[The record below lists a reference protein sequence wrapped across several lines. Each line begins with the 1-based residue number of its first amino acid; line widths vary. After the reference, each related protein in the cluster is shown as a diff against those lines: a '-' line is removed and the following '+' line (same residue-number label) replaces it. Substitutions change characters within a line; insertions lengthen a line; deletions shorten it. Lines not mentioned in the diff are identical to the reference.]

1 MTRARSLSSFL
12 VLVSFLIGI
21 TSFSFAAD
29 KDFFKGK
36 TIRFVVGFSP
46 GGGFDT
52 YTRLI
57 ARHFSKHVPG
67 NPGTLVQNMT
77 GAGSLIAANYIYNKA
92 KPDGLTVGNWIGPQM
107 LQALIGGKG
116 RKFDS
121 SKFGWLGVPVED
133 TGVCALTKQSGIHNA
148 EDWLKSKKTVTLGAT
163 GPGSTTDDPPK
174 ILAAVTPFPI
184 KIVEGYSGTATI
196 RVAAERGEVAGG
208 CWAWQSIKP
217 TWRQGLESGNVRVIV
232 KFSDHPDLK
241 DVPSVYEFAKTD
253 QDKKLLDVATDA
265 YGAIARPYSLP
276 PGVPPERVKIL
287 QTAFM
292 DTLKDPEL
300 LAEAKKAKI
309 EVNPHDGAWVAK
321 KVAALNQMDDKM
333 RSRLK
338 ELIVPK

>member
-1 MTRARSLSSFL
+1 MTRGRLLLVFLFL
-12 VLVSFLIGI
+12 VSLLIGF
-21 TSFSFAAD
+21 TSLSFAAD

-57 ARHFSKHVPG
+57 ARHFGKHVPG
-67 NPGTLVQNMT
+67 NPSTLVQNMT

-107 LQALIGGKG
+107 LQAVIGAKG

-133 TGVCALTKQSGIHNA
+133 TGVCALTKQSGIMNA
-148 EDWLKSKKTVTLGAT
+148 QDWLKSKQPVKLGAT

-174 ILAAVTPFPI
+174 MLAAATPFRVHM
-184 KIVEGYSGTATI
+184 VEGYSGTATI

-217 TWRQGLESGNVRVIV
+217 TWRGGLESGEVHVVI
-232 KFSDHPDLK
+232 KFLDHPDLK

-253 QDKKLLDVATDA
+253 QDKKLLDVANDA

-276 PGVPPERVKIL
+276 PGVPAERLKIL

-292 DTLKDPEL
+292 ATLKDPEL
-300 LAEAKKAKI
+300 LAEAKKAQLEI
-309 EVNPHDGAWVAK
+309 NAHDGQWVAK
-321 KVAALNQMDDKM
+321 KVASLSQMDDKM
-333 RSRLK
+333 RSLLK